1 MSGKEKRKDAK
12 SSIRSMG
19 STRLSLLGFRK
30 EIQRAFRE
38 GGRRRG
44 QALTEFALTVP
55 VMVVI
60 LLFAIFF
67 YEINHLKIK
76 TQEMARYAA
85 WEFTGFPLHDYG
97 ETNQSTYYT
106 QAASEVRSD
115 FDQRFANLEST
126 NMGVGNRY
134 LMVSWQQPRLTLRN
148 EIEPNIP
155 SGRELGLPI
164 NLNTVFNLVTGI
176 IDIISMIRFS
186 DPNPVLEVMMGLHK
200 IENDLIFGARKDRF
214 NPPRRWGFNEKGYI
228 HATVSLSYRN
238 EFIPRKFMGQDL
250 YNVSRQRFRE
260 RSAVVADSWRLH
272 YGDSI
277 DNESGSGK
285 PYWEAVERMAWVSPG
300 TRTFVRG
307 VGEVVKLFAD
317 MIGWTAV
324 FAGYYAGSLDMDPM
338 KTALVSKPYKD
349 QDPSSG
355 QIRINED
362 SGGADY
368 DTSPNRQDS
377 DYRKTFEKRGGYF
390 MGCPEPE
397 SLTCGPSLST
407 NNPFGDFVVPPP
419 E

>member
-1 MSGKEKRKDAK
+1 MNGKEK
-12 SSIRSMG
+12 SECSM
-19 STRLSLLGFRK
+19 RLSLIRLRK
-30 EIQRAFRE
+30 DIQRAFRE
-38 GGRRRG
+38 TGRRRG

-55 VMVVI
+55 VMVVV

-97 ETNQSTYYT
+97 ETNQSSKYT
-106 QAASEVRSD
+106 EAASAVQAD
-115 FDQRFANLEST
+115 FAQRFANLEST
-126 NMGVGNRY
+126 NTGTANRY
-134 LMVSWQQPRLTLRN
+134 LMVSWQQPRLMLKN
-148 EIEPNIP
+148 EIEPTIP

-164 NLNTVFNLVTGI
+164 NLNTIFNIVTGV
-176 IDIISMIRFS
+176 IDLISMIRFS
-186 DPNPVLEVMMGLHK
+186 DPNLVLDAMMGMHE
-200 IENDLIFGARKDRF
+200 IESKLIFGARKDRF
-214 NPPRRWGFNEKGYI
+214 NPPRRWGFNKEGYI
-228 HATVSLSYRN
+228 HATVTLSYRN
-238 EFIPRKFMGQDL
+238 EFIPRRFMGKDL
-250 YNVSRQRFRE
+250 FNFTRRRFRE

-285 PYWEAVERMAWVSPG
+285 PYWETVERMAWVSRG
-300 TRTFVRG
+300 TRTFVSG
-307 VGEVVKLFAD
+307 MAD
-317 MIGWTAV
+317 LLVLIVDLLVWPARMTGWLD
-324 FAGYYAGSLDMDPM
+324 AGTLDMDPM

-349 QDPSSG
+349 QNVSSG
-355 QIRINED
+355 QIRLNED

-368 DTSPNRQDS
+368 DTSPNKAGS
-377 DYRKTFEKRGGYF
+377 DYRETFEKRGEYF

-419 E
+419 EK